1 MLVPAE
7 ISSLQVFP
15 YIGRGATW
23 RSRGGLI
30 AACPSKGHSA
40 QSSWYVICVVS
51 GVRRPSGRGIRE
63 MPDCRRIPDTT
74 TWTKPPYFGR
84 TIALWGLYSAFIL
97 GRSSGNGPESVGNT
111 PLCYRRVR
119 CGAIVLTKQT
129 VALGTAAKR
138 LSPRRV

>member
-1 MLVPAE
+1 
-7 ISSLQVFP
+7 
-15 YIGRGATW
+15 
-23 RSRGGLI
+23 
-30 AACPSKGHSA
+30 
-40 QSSWYVICVVS
+40 
-51 GVRRPSGRGIRE
+51 

-138 LSPRRV
+138 LSPCGVWGNYGCQPGPRCLFIAPAARLPR